1 VAVPANRVRAWN
13 TIWKTFA
20 RWRDRG
26 VWQQAMDV
34 LRRRVRRQHG
44 RLPEPSML
52 MVDRQVTKGGRGGP
66 SATAWMQVA
75 CVGWLLTFI

>member
-1 VAVPANRVRAWN
+1 MDRRTVVNAILYQAPTGCQWRYLPAEFGRWS

-34 LRRRVRRQHG
+34 VRRELRVG
-44 RLPEPSML
+44 E
-52 MVDRQVTKGGRGGP
+52 GP
-66 SATAWMQVA
+66 
-75 CVGWLLTFI
+75 